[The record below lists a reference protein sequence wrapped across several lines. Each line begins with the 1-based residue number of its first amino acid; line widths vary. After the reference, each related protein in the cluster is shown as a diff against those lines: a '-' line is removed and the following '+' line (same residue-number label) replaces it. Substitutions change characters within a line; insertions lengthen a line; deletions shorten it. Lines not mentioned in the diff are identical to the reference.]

1 MTVNLSYFAG
11 AGWQFFDDN
20 GDPLSGGKIY
30 TYLAGTTTPAV
41 TYTTNS
47 GLASNPNPIILDAA
61 GRPTE
66 EVWLTAGVSYK
77 FVLKTSTEVT
87 IRTYD
92 NLGSIN
98 DFSEFSNSSDPALGD
113 ALVGF
118 RQSNSAGNLNGSV
131 GRTVHEKFQELIS
144 VKDFGAVGNGTTNDT
159 AAIQAGINA
168 CSANGNALYFPPGRY
183 LVTALTLQTVSLV
196 GTGVMDSSAPYGD
209 AGSVLC
215 QTNTTQPMLTVAGG
229 VTINGM
235 SFFYPSQI
243 SGSILPT
250 AYQPTIFA
258 SATQS
263 VTNLNITNSIFIN
276 SYDCINLTQGT
287 EAHGRVML
295 SNVQAY
301 AINKFM
307 YLSGVADVVTC
318 LDCQITVGNFQS
330 VATPGSVL
338 RGYTQANGIGFDLA
352 GRVDGLTINSSII
365 YGYKSA
371 IRSLSGSPDFLKIT
385 SCIIDAAINGVE
397 IGGTAQITNCIVSS
411 NNFIGVN
418 PYSAASLTYG
428 VKIASTANIS
438 DLIISNNSFSFSGQ
452 DSINIQS
459 GSTDRVLIDG
469 NKFSYYGKAT
479 GLTADG
485 YGIYAVDDSD
495 FIITNNLFITNYVN
509 GVGIAINSSVS
520 VIEGNIF
527 YTNKFCVDILGG
539 VNYVISNNLAKNTL
553 TKCLKI
559 TTAPTKIVQS
569 ANYWDNTSD
578 LVCGVTDT
586 YNWGTITS
594 PSVATRSVTVPG
606 ADTNDVICLG
616 LSTSPLVSSG
626 IVYSAYVSAVNTVTI
641 TAANYTG
648 SSVVVGSQTMN
659 IYVAPR
665 F

>member
-20 GDPLSGGKIY
+20 GIPLSGGKIY
-30 TYLAGTTTPAV
+30 SYIAGTTTPAV
-41 TYTTNS
+41 TYTSNS
-47 GLASNPNPIILDAA
+47 GFASNPNPIILDAA

-66 EVWLTAGVSYK
+66 EVWLTPGVSYK
-77 FVLKTSTEVT
+77 FVLKTSTDVT

-98 DFSEFSNSSDPALGD
+98 DFSEFANTSDPTLGD

-168 CSANGNALYFPPGRY
+168 CSANGNALYFPPGKY
-183 LVTALTLQTVSLV
+183 LVTNLTLQTVSLI
-196 GTGVMDSSAPYGD
+196 GTGVMDNGTPYGN

-215 QTNTTQPMLTVAGG
+215 QTDTTQPMLTVAGG
-229 VTINGM
+229 VTISGM

-243 SGSILPT
+243 NGSILPT
-250 AYQPTIFA
+250 AYQPTIFG

-263 VTNLNITNSIFIN
+263 VTNLNIINSIFIN

-287 EAHGRVML
+287 QAHGRVTL
-295 SNVQAY
+295 SNIQAY

-318 LDCQITVGNFQS
+318 LNCQVTVGNFQD
-330 VATPGSVL
+330 VATPSSVL

-352 GRVDGLTINSSII
+352 GRVDGLTVNSSII

-371 IRSLSGSPDFLKIT
+371 FRSLSGTPDFLKVINCNLD
-385 SCIIDAAINGVE
+385 SVINGVE
-397 IGGTAQITNCIVSS
+397 IGGTSQITSCVIEGNA
-411 NNFIGVN
+411 FIGSN
-418 PYSAASLTYG
+418 PFDAASPTYG
-428 VKIASTANIS
+428 IKIASTANIS
-438 DLIISNNSFSFSGQ
+438 DFIIANNSFSFSGR
-452 DSINIQS
+452 DSVNIQA

-479 GLTADG
+479 GLTVDG
-485 YGIYAVDDSD
+485 YGVYAEDGSD

-509 GVGIAINSSVS
+509 GVGIGINGNVS

-527 YTNKFCVDILGG
+527 DNNKFSIDILGG
-539 VNYVISNNLAKNTL
+539 VNYVISNNLAKNTI

-559 TTAPTKIVQS
+559 TTAPTKLVQS
-569 ANYWDNTSD
+569 ANYWDQTSD

-594 PSVATRSVTVPG
+594 PFAATRSVTVPG
-606 ADTNDVICLG
+606 VDANDVICLG
-616 LSTSPLVSSG
+616 LSTSPLVGAG
-626 IVYSAYVSAVNTVTI
+626 IVYSAYVSAVNTVTVV
-641 TAANYTG
+641 AANYTG